1 MKNISPS
8 ETDVI
13 YNQVFKTMTELCKH
27 HDPLAVSGV
36 LLAQALRLYR
46 TALPM
51 DDFDLLIDEIMET
64 VKEDIRPFDTPTLN

>member
-1 MKNISPS
+1 MKKISPS

>member
-1 MKNISPS
+1 MKKISPS
-8 ETDVI
+8 EADVI

-46 TALPM
+46 TTLPIE
-51 DDFDLLIDEIMET
+51 DFDLLIDEILET
-64 VKEDIRPFDTPTLN
+64 VKEDVRPFDTPTLN

>member
-1 MKNISPS
+1 MKKINPS
-8 ETDVI
+8 EADVI
-13 YNQVFKTMTELCKH
+13 YKQVFKTMTELCKH

-46 TALPM
+46 TALPI

>member
-1 MKNISPS
+1 MKKINPS
-8 ETDVI
+8 EADVI
-13 YNQVFKTMTELCKH
+13 YKQVFKTMTELCKH

-46 TALPM
+46 TALPL

>member
-1 MKNISPS
+1 MKKISPS

-36 LLAQALRLYR
+36 LLAQALRLYK
-46 TALPM
+46 TSLPIE
-51 DDFDLLIDEIMET
+51 DFDLLIDEIMET

>member
-1 MKNISPS
+1 MKKISLS

-36 LLAQALRLYR
+36 LLAQALRLYK
-46 TALPM
+46 TSLPIE
-51 DDFDLLIDEIMET
+51 DFDLLIDEILET
-64 VKEDIRPFDTPTLN
+64 VKEDVRPFDTPTLN

>member
-1 MKNISPS
+1 MKKINQN
-8 ETDVI
+8 EADAI
-13 YNQVFKTMTELCKH
+13 YRQVFKTMTELCKH

-51 DDFDLLIDEIMET
+51 DDFNLLIEEIMET
-64 VKEDIRPFDTPTLN
+64 VKDDIKPFDTPTLN

>member
-1 MKNISPS
+1 MKKISPS

-36 LLAQALRLYR
+36 LLAQALRLYK
-46 TALPM
+46 TSLPIE
-51 DDFDLLIDEIMET
+51 DFDLLIEEIMET

>member
-1 MKNISPS
+1 MKKINLS
-8 ETDVI
+8 EADVI
-13 YNQVFKTMTELCKH
+13 YSKVLKTMTELCRH

-46 TALPM
+46 TSLPIE
-51 DDFDLLIDEIMET
+51 DFDLLIDEILET

>member
-1 MKNISPS
+1 MKKISLS

-36 LLAQALRLYR
+36 LLAQALRLYK

>member
-1 MKNISPS
+1 MKKISPS

-36 LLAQALRLYR
+36 LLAQALRLYK